1 MSIDYV
7 KRPAGSS
14 APGAGAEPA
23 GATTGPGLVSL
34 RKTARVALEKAGLSG
49 RRAAV
54 YLVLDR
60 SGSMR
65 RYYRDGTLQHLAEQV
80 LGLSANLDDDGTVP
94 VVLFSTEVEGVA
106 EVRLDAYEN
115 RIGPLNDSLGHM
127 GRTNYH
133 LAMETVV
140 DHYVASGTTDPA
152 FVVFQTDG
160 APTSRAAAQR
170 ALCEAARLPIFWQFV
185 GFGEPGSK
193 QFDFLRKLDELPV
206 PALRAVDNAGFF
218 AAGPEPLRIPDE
230 TLYAE
235 LMREFPAWLDAARRA
250 GILSR

>member
-7 KRPAGSS
+7 KRPAGS
-14 APGAGAEPA
+14 PA
-23 GATTGPGLVSL
+23 GAATRQAGPRTPDGLVNL

-115 RIGPLNDSLGHM
+115 RIGPLNESLGHM

-140 DHYVASGTTDPA
+140 DHYVASGTPDPA

-160 APTSRAAAQR
+160 APTSRSAAQR
-170 ALCEAARLPIFWQFV
+170 ALCDAARLPIFWQFM
-185 GFGEPGSK
+185 GFGDPESK
-193 QFDFLRKLDELPV
+193 QFDFLLKLDELPV
-206 PALRAVDNAGFF
+206 PARRAVDNAGFF
-218 AAGPEPLRIPDE
+218 PAGTEPMRIPDE
-230 TLYAE
+230 VLYAE
-235 LMREFPAWLDAARRA
+235 LMREFPSWLGAARRA